1 MNRKNCLSIMKLSK
15 KQKVFL
21 LSAAQ
26 ALVGLTVAL
35 IFVGTSLVN
44 AQEEPSGTP
53 VVNDDK
59 IKSLKEKLAT
69 TVANLREN
77 QTRGFYGEIAS
88 ANKTSFTLVTEG
100 NEIKVRFND
109 DALIYSLGT
118 KKTEAKADQI
128 KNLQKV
134 AVVGLFDANEDI
146 HSAQVIWLQNLP
158 SYVEGQITA
167 IDKEEAAI
175 TLKTKNGSTITLDY
189 ETATKAD
196 EYNPATKKM
205 AKSGLSRLAPGDRLH
220 AWTTPNDED
229 AQKHDVVRLLRLP
242 ATMFEPT
249 SSTSPTPS
257 ATPDEEQ

>member
-1 MNRKNCLSIMKLSK
+1 MVISVT
-15 KQKVFL
+15 Q
-21 LSAAQ
+21 AA
-26 ALVGLTVAL
+26 LGLIVAL
-35 IFVGTSLVN
+35 IFVGTSFVN
-44 AQEEPSGTP
+44 AQEEPSNTP
-53 VVNDDK
+53 IVNEDK

-77 QTRGFYGEIAS
+77 QTRGFYGEVAS
-88 ANKTSFTLVTEG
+88 ANKTSFTLVTES

-118 KKTEAKADQI
+118 KKSEVKADQI

-158 SYVEGQITA
+158 SYIEGQITA

-175 TLKTKNGSTITLDY
+175 TLKTKTGSMLTLDY

-196 EYNPATKKM
+196 EYNPTTKKM
-205 AKSGLSRLAPGDRLH
+205 AKSGLSRLVPGDRLH
-220 AWTTPNDED
+220 AWTTPNDDD

-242 ATMFEPT
+242 STMFEPIA
-249 SSTSPTPS
+249 SASPTPS
-257 ATPDEEQ
+257 TSPEENQ